1 MVSLEQVKLLE
12 TKVTRTIEYVKK
24 TTEENSRLKV
34 KLDSYQ
40 KRIDE
45 LEILI
50 QRFREDQ
57 SRIEDGILSALDR
70 LNQFEDAL
78 ESTLTGGEARLSEAS
93 PEGKLSPKKETASAT
108 SQPDE
113 EPEPLLELDGYSGEN
128 DSGSAK
134 AADRES
140 GGELDIF

>member
-12 TKVTRTIEYVKK
+12 SKVTRAIDYLKK
-24 TTEENSRLKV
+24 VTDENTQLKE

-40 KRIDE
+40 KRIDD

-50 QRFREDQ
+50 QRFKEDQ

-78 ESTLTGGEARLSEAS
+78 ESTLSNESTLSTESTLSDESITPDKVKPKQADNNS
-93 PEGKLSPKKETASAT
+93 RSSLDLEGPS
-108 SQPDE
+108 E
-113 EPEPLLELDGYSGEN
+113 EEKNSGN
-128 DSGSAK
+128 
-134 AADRES
+134 
-140 GGELDIF
+140 GELDIF